1 MRGERQLSEHEL
13 RFQRSLRNLNTP
25 EWYKKSSTKPETT
38 LRRDYGSGSLAGTEN
53 GAWITGRYGKRGLD
67 HWQVRDT
74 GSGRLDYWQAWET
87 RSGSLAG
94 MGNGVWITDRYGKR
108 GMDYW

>member
-53 GAWITGRYGKRGLD
+53 GAWITGRYGKR
-67 HWQVRDT
+67 
-74 GSGRLDYWQAWET
+74 ET
-87 RSGSLAG
+87 RFGSLAG
-94 MGNGVWITDRYGKR
+94 MGNGCCL
-108 GMDYW
+108 